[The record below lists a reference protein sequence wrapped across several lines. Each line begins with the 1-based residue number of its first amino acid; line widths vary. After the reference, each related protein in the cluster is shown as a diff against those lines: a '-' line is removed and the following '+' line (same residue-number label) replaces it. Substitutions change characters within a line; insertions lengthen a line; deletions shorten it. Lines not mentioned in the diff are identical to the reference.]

1 MPGMTCKHNLYFNSV
16 SLALAAAIEG
26 QGVVLT
32 LEQLAEEDISRG
44 RLVSLF
50 GQTMDVEHAYHVV
63 SLQDT
68 TADPRVT
75 AFKRWLFDEVELD
88 ITRRQGRQTA

>member
-1 MPGMTCKHNLYFNSV
+1 M
-16 SLALAAAIEG
+16 SLALAAAVEG

-50 GQTMDVEHAYHVV
+50 GLPMEVEHAYHIV
-63 SLQDT
+63 SLQGAA
-68 TADPRVT
+68 ADARVS
-75 AFKRWLFDEVELD
+75 AFKQWLFDEVARES
-88 ITRRQGRQTA
+88 QPAE